1 MAKLGHH
8 TWNEL
13 CSQPAAWRDALAVLT
28 AQAAHIGAHPAL
40 TQASHIIWSG
50 CGSPFYLAHAM
61 ARITQQL
68 DGRPTYAVPAS
79 ELWLNPAASIPAHAQ
94 PTLILLSR
102 SGKTTEVLRAAAQF
116 RQHAPHGRIITVTC
130 YADRPLATVG
140 DINIILPSGQEESIA
155 QTRAFTVMQMGALA
169 LIWMLSKRNLND
181 LAALGGA
188 CADVL
193 TRYQQ
198 QCLEIGSNPAY
209 ERFYFLGSGYRYG
222 LASEA
227 SLKMKEM
234 SLTTSEP
241 FHHMEFR
248 HGPQSM
254 VDAQTLVISV
264 GSQLLNTQEQSVL
277 ADMRALGGQTLSI
290 GPTSDCDMH
299 WHAPIDD
306 LLQGIIALPLLQSI
320 AFARATSRG
329 LDPDNPHNLNAVVV
343 LA

>member
-13 CSQPAAWRDALAVLT
+13 CSQPTAWRDALAVLT
-28 AQAAHIGAHPAL
+28 AQATQLGAHPAL

-68 DGRPTYAVPAS
+68 DSRPTYAVPSS
-79 ELWLNPAASIPAHAQ
+79 ELWLNPAASIPRDAK

-116 RQHAPHGRIITVTC
+116 RQYAPHGQIITVTC

-155 QTRAFTVMQMGALA
+155 QTRAFTVMQMGALG
-169 LIWMLSKRNLND
+169 LIWLLSKRQLSE
-181 LAALGGA
+181 LAVLGDA

-193 TRYQQ
+193 ARYQE
-198 QCLEIGSNPAY
+198 QCLAIGSNPAY

-254 VDAQTLVISV
+254 VNAQTLVISV
-264 GSQLLNTQEQSVL
+264 GSQLLKSHEHAVL
-277 ADMRALGGQTLSI
+277 ADMRALGGHTLAI
-290 GPTSDCDMH
+290 GPTPDCDMH
-299 WHAPIDD
+299 WDVAIDD

-343 LA
+343 L

>member
-1 MAKLGHH
+1 MTQLGQH
-8 TWNEL
+8 TWHEL
-13 CSQPAAWRDALAVLT
+13 CSQPDAWREALSVVT
-28 AQAAHIGAHPAL
+28 AQSAAIRTHPAL
-40 TQASHIIWSG
+40 TGASHIIWSG
-50 CGSPFYLAHAM
+50 CGSPFYLAQAM

-68 DGRPTYAVPAS
+68 DTRPTYAVPAS
-79 ELWLNPAASIPAHAQ
+79 EVWLNPEASIPRNAR
-94 PTLILLSR
+94 PTMILLSR
-102 SGKTTEVLRAAAQF
+102 SGKTTEVLRAAEQF
-116 RQHAPHGRIITVTC
+116 RRVAPQGQIITVTC

-155 QTRAFTVMQMGALA
+155 QTRAFTVMQMGALG
-169 LIWMLSKRNLND
+169 LIWLLCKRDLSTLSA
-181 LAALGGA
+181 LAGA

-193 TRYQQ
+193 ARYQQ

-209 ERFYFLGSGYRYG
+209 ESFYFLGSGYRYG

-254 VDAQTLVISV
+254 VNAQTLVISV
-264 GSQLLNTQEQSVL
+264 GSQLLNTQEQAVL

-299 WHAPIDD
+299 WHSTLDD

-343 LA
+343 L

>member
-1 MAKLGHH
+1 MTQIGQH

-13 CSQPAAWRDALAVLT
+13 CSQPDAWRAALAVLKT
-28 AQAAHIGAHPAL
+28 HADVLHAHPAL
-40 TQASHIIWSG
+40 TRASHIIWSG
-50 CGSPFYLAHAM
+50 CGSPYYLAQAM

-68 DGRPTYAVPAS
+68 DTRPTYAVPAS
-79 ELWLNPAASIPAHAQ
+79 EIWLNTDACIPQGAA

-116 RQHAPHGRIITVTC
+116 RQHAPHGHIITVTC

-155 QTRAFTVMQMGALA
+155 QTRAFTVMQMGALGI
-169 LIWMLSKRNLND
+169 IWLLAKRNLAE
-181 LAALGGA
+181 LAVLGDA

-193 TRYQQ
+193 ARYQQ
-198 QCLEIGSNPAY
+198 QCLAIGSDATY

-234 SLTTSEP
+234 SLSTSEP

-254 VDAQTLVISV
+254 VNTQTLVISV
-264 GSQLLNTQEQSVL
+264 GSQRLNAQEQAVL
-277 ADMRALGGQTLSI
+277 ADMRALGGHTLSI
-290 GPTSDCDMH
+290 GPTADCDMH
-299 WHAPIDD
+299 WQLDGDD
-306 LLQGIIALPLLQSI
+306 LLQGIVALPLLQSI

-343 LA
+343 L

>member
-13 CSQPAAWRDALAVLT
+13 CSQPEAWRDALAVLT
-28 AQAAHIGAHPAL
+28 AQAAQLGAHPAL
-40 TQASHIIWSG
+40 AQASHIIWSG

-79 ELWLNPAASIPAHAQ
+79 ELWLNPAASIPANAQ

-116 RQHAPHGRIITVTC
+116 RQQAPRGHIITVTC

-155 QTRAFTVMQMGALA
+155 QTRAFTVMQMGALG
-169 LIWMLSKRNLND
+169 LIWLLCKRNLSE
-181 LAALGGA
+181 LSQLGST

-193 TRYQQ
+193 ARYQQ
-198 QCLEIGSNPAY
+198 QCLDIGSNPAY

-254 VDAQTLVISV
+254 VNGQTLVISV
-264 GSQLLNTQEQSVL
+264 GSQITNSHEQAVL
-277 ADMRALGGQTLSI
+277 ADMRALGGHTLAI
-290 GPTSDCDMH
+290 GPTPDCDMH
-299 WHAPIDD
+299 WDVAIDD

-343 LA
+343 L

>member
-254 VDAQTLVISV
+254 VNGQTLVISV
-264 GSQLLNTQEQSVL
+264 GSQIMNSHEQAVL
-277 ADMRALGGQTLSI
+277 ADMRALGGHTLAI
-290 GPTSDCDMH
+290 GPTPDCDMH
-299 WHAPIDD
+299 WDVASDD

-343 LA
+343 L